1 MQITAELV
9 KTLREKT
16 GAGILDCKKALTE
29 NNGDIEKSIEW
40 LREKGI
46 TKASKKSDRV
56 AAEGLTSTFF
66 EGNKAVIY
74 EVNSE
79 TDFVAKNQLFLDL
92 LDKLD
97 KELIKLDFSSDEELL
112 KLTIDGQSIETILL
126 NATAVIGEKIS
137 LRRAQIVTKKDNE
150 VFAFYKHQGGKITAL
165 VVAEGNE
172 EAARNIAMHVAAINP
187 QYITEKEISEE
198 VVAKEKDILI
208 KTAIEENKQSAKP
221 KPENI
226 VEKMVEGRLQ
236 KYLKEICL
244 VHQQY
249 VKSPDQTVSQYLT
262 SEKTSISKFVRLEV
276 GEGIE
281 KVETNFQE
289 EVMQQLKK

>member
-112 KLTIDGQSIETILL
+112 KLTIDGQSVETILL